1 MQLSLVRRL
10 DETGI
15 PLLAARLVLGVT
27 FLVMGWEKGWDPV
40 AFLKLLREY
49 EMIPDG
55 FYVIQNIISVVLP
68 WIEVVCGVAL
78 ILGVCIRGSA
88 LSLLLLLTF
97 FTVLIIYRATMIHLS
112 QGIPFWGIHFD
123 CGCGGG
129 DVHMYRK
136 IPENLGLWILSWIA
150 LLSHSRRFCLAS
162 LLFERSTR
170 QCRLGHG
177 STEATS

>member
-112 QGIPFWGIHFD
+112 PRHTFLGNPFRLRLRWRR
-123 CGCGGG
+123 CSY
-129 DVHMYRK
+129 V
-136 IPENLGLWILSWIA
+136 PENPGESRPLDTLVDRLAIAQPEILSCLPSVRAI
-150 LLSHSRRFCLAS
+150 HSAM
-162 LLFERSTR
+162 
-170 QCRLGHG
+170 
-177 STEATS
+177 